1 MKAGNIVK
9 ISAKGMNQLIKTTRS
24 LLGNEI
30 GLVVE
35 TEYKYASRVIDG
47 EKTYAS
53 LVCFPSQKG
62 DLIIFPDEV
71 EVIS

>member
-9 ISAKGMNQLIKTTRS
+9 ISAKGMKQAPEATRS
-24 LLGNEI
+24 LLENEI

-35 TEYKYASRVIDG
+35 TEYKYASKVING
-47 EKTYAS
+47 EKAYAS

-62 DLIIFPDEV
+62 DLMFFPDEV
-71 EVIS
+71 DVIS

>member
-9 ISAKGMNQLIKTTRS
+9 ISAKGMNQLAPTTRS
-24 LLGNEI
+24 LLENEI

-35 TEYKYASRVIDG
+35 SEYKYAHKTIRG
-47 EKTYAS
+47 EKTFAS

-62 DLIIFPDEV
+62 DLMFFPDEV

>member
-9 ISAKGMNQLIKTTRS
+9 ISAKGLSQLAKATRS
-24 LLGNEI
+24 LLENEI

-35 TEYKYASRVIDG
+35 SEYQYASKVIDG

-62 DLIIFPDEV
+62 DLMFFSDEV

>member
-9 ISAKGMNQLIKTTRS
+9 ISAKGLNQLTKPTRS
-24 LLGNEI
+24 LLENEI

-35 TEYKYASRVIDG
+35 SEYQYASKVIDG
-47 EKTYAS
+47 ETFAS

-62 DLIIFPDEV
+62 DLMFFPDEV

>member
-9 ISAKGMNQLIKTTRS
+9 ISAKGLNQLTKPTRS
-24 LLGNEI
+24 LLENEI

-35 TEYKYASRVIDG
+35 SEYKYASKVIDG
-47 EKTYAS
+47 EKAYAS

-62 DLIIFPDEV
+62 DLMFFLDEV

>member
-1 MKAGNIVK
+1 MKAGNLVK
-9 ISAKGMNQLIKTTRS
+9 ISKKGMSHFDSAVRN
-24 LLGNEI
+24 LLEDEI

-35 TEYKYASRVIDG
+35 TEYKYASKVIKK

-53 LVCFPSQKG
+53 LVRFPSQEH
-62 DLIIFPDEV
+62 DLMLFPDEV

>member
-9 ISAKGMNQLIKTTRS
+9 ISAKGMKQAPKATRS
-24 LLGNEI
+24 LLENEI

-35 TEYKYASRVIDG
+35 TEYEYASKVING
-47 EKTYAS
+47 EKAYAS
-53 LVCFPSQKG
+53 LVCFPSQEG
-62 DLIIFPDEV
+62 DLMFFPDEV

>member
-9 ISAKGMNQLIKTTRS
+9 ISAKGMKQAPEATRS
-24 LLGNEI
+24 LLENEI

-35 TEYKYASRVIDG
+35 SEYQYASKVIDG
-47 EKTYAS
+47 EKAYAS

-62 DLIIFPDEV
+62 DLMFFPDEV

>member
-9 ISAKGMNQLIKTTRS
+9 ISAKGMNQLTKKTRS
-24 LLGNEI
+24 LLENEI
-30 GLVVE
+30 GLVVVS
-35 TEYKYASRVIDG
+35 EYKCAHKMIRG
-47 EKTYAS
+47 KKTFAS

-62 DLIIFPDEV
+62 DLMFFPDEV